1 MRQRRSLLPM
11 NRFLLPLTSHRRRK
25 GDQLSSR
32 VSSAETEER
41 RQEGASTRNRGLEN
55 TSLLNISHEQYI
67 LLSED
72 PPRPPC
78 NTPPSSRCTCQ
89 PQVHHHHRLPSNLNR
104 GVVPRASAPLVPSF
118 SALCLSPTPRPPP
131 CFSRT
136 VPLASAQPIPKA
148 AAYASLPGESSQL
161 PEGGHEE
168 ARAKSVMQGR
178 VS

>member
-1 MRQRRSLLPM
+1 M

-118 SALCLSPTPRPPP
+118 SALSLANTKTPP

-136 VPLASAQPIPKA
+136 VPRASSQPIA
-148 AAYASLPGESSQL
+148 HTASSRNPCHESTTQPPPPHLP
-161 PEGGHEE
+161 PIT
-168 ARAKSVMQGR
+168 R
-178 VS
+178 